1 MKEMIC
7 IGEERRKKIFIFLKK
22 MKLTVRVDIDLL
34 EPLLQ

>member
-7 IGEERRKKIFIFLKK
+7 IGEERRKKIFFVEK